1 MTIDKVLFAL
11 LIISSIDFPC
21 RKTLVSSANNFIQAS
36 GAVFSIIFTQRR
48 NNKGPRTDP
57 WGTLH
62 VISSKQDKVLV
73 IVTYCFQF
81 VKQSQNQLY
90 MLNQWKNRTKQSI
103 FLVTAVHHGTFRRLQ
118 FNCLCFTTETGVD
131 YFKFGQSSLQ

>member
-36 GAVFSIIFTQRR
+36 GAVFSIIFTYMR

-62 VISSKQDKVLV
+62 VISSK
-73 IVTYCFQF
+73 
-81 VKQSQNQLY
+81 
-90 MLNQWKNRTKQSI
+90 
-103 FLVTAVHHGTFRRLQ
+103 
-118 FNCLCFTTETGVD
+118 
-131 YFKFGQSSLQ
+131 